1 MVKVLYVRRKQDK
14 ISGRVS
20 IIDYKNILNKPE
32 YDFRNKNEY
41 LGKRSM
47 KWVLQ
52 KCPVILTK

>member
-1 MVKVLYVRRKQDK
+1 MGKVLYVRRKQDK

-32 YDFRNKNEY
+32 YDFRNKNEH

-47 KWVLQ
+47 KW
-52 KCPVILTK
+52 